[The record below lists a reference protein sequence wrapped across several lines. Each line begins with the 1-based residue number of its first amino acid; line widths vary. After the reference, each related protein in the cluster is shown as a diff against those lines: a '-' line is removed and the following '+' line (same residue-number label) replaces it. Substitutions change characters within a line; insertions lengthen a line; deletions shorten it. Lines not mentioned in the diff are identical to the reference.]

1 MKIVL
6 IEYGL
11 PIELKENEISILVIE
26 DIKIRSTV
34 LNKICMQ
41 YSGGKECILLTDGEK
56 EYLVEKVSELIINP
70 FAVDL
75 NDKRIRNRLYAEL
88 KRETELFC
96 YEKMLEASSSV
107 FAYFEYAMEKLPY
120 PISYDANIEVFNL
133 YKAYDVRIDDMERDY
148 PEILFNYIKMLKE
161 LCGINVIILVNI
173 KTFLDKEQLLELYK
187 MACYNKINLLL
198 IESEQ
203 RQMLENEKYYVIDK
217 DNCLICF

>member
-6 IEYGL
+6 TEYGL
-11 PIELKENEISILVIE
+11 PIELNENEISILVME
-26 DIKIRSTV
+26 DVKIRSTI

-41 YSGGKECILLTDGEK
+41 YSGGKEYILLTDGEK
-56 EYLVEKVSELIINP
+56 EYSLEKVSELIVNP

-120 PISYDANIEVFNL
+120 PISYDTNIEVSNL

-148 PEILFNYIKMLKE
+148 PETLFNYIKMIKE

-173 KTFLDKEQLLELYK
+173 KDFLDKEQLLELYK
-187 MACYNKINLLL
+187 MTCYNKINLLL

-203 RQMLENEKYYVIDK
+203 RQLLENEKYYVIDK